1 MSSNTYIKICFRCC
15 TISTNQRFHIN
26 YTIHAIANIHSF
38 PVWLNATTKN
48 QTKPRTKK
56 RKSDVSLLWV
66 ARRAGLQIDSLPLD
80 DIYLGKKKLPN
91 DETVRQ
97 WNEVLS
103 SRVQLIESLH
113 TEIERS
119 HPSSSLSSSLPVRHL
134 NLGDGGALQ
143 RELDAAIAIV
153 QR

>member
-1 MSSNTYIKICFRCC
+1 M
-15 TISTNQRFHIN
+15 
-26 YTIHAIANIHSF
+26 
-38 PVWLNATTKN
+38 
-48 QTKPRTKK
+48 
-56 RKSDVSLLWV
+56 SLLWV

-80 DIYLGKKKLPN
+80 DIYLGKKKLSN
-91 DETVRQ
+91 DETVQQ

-103 SRVQLIESLH
+103 SRVRLIESLH
-113 TEIERS
+113 TEIGRS
-119 HPSSSLSSSLPVRHL
+119 YPSSSLSSSLPLRHL

>member
-1 MSSNTYIKICFRCC
+1 
-15 TISTNQRFHIN
+15 
-26 YTIHAIANIHSF
+26 
-38 PVWLNATTKN
+38 
-48 QTKPRTKK
+48 
-56 RKSDVSLLWV
+56 VSLLWV

-80 DIYLGKKKLPN
+80 DIYLGKKKLSN
-91 DETVRQ
+91 DETVQQ

-103 SRVQLIESLH
+103 SRVRLIESLH
-113 TEIERS
+113 TEIGRS
-119 HPSSSLSSSLPVRHL
+119 YPSSSLSSSLPLRHL

>member
-1 MSSNTYIKICFRCC
+1 M
-15 TISTNQRFHIN
+15 
-26 YTIHAIANIHSF
+26 
-38 PVWLNATTKN
+38 
-48 QTKPRTKK
+48 
-56 RKSDVSLLWV
+56 SLLWV

-103 SRVQLIESLH
+103 SRVRLIESLH
-113 TEIERS
+113 TEIGRS